1 MHLIDFMTITSATIH
16 ISSAMQSTR
25 YLQINV
31 SKLQLERAFF
41 LIMSWQ
47 RMDEGHVCTP
57 SRQDILDLA
66 VTLEVRAGRTSL
78 LIEQGARPTQH
89 TAVGNWSLSPE
100 EPKAERNQLA
110 RCASVPG
117 GKK

>member
-16 ISSAMQSTR
+16 ISSAMRSTWDV
-25 YLQINV
+25 QIYV

-41 LIMSWQ
+41 LNMSWQ
-47 RMDEGHVCTP
+47 RMDEEGVCTP
-57 SRQDILDLA
+57 SWLDILDLG
-66 VTLEVRAGRTSL
+66 VTLEVRAGCTSL
-78 LIEQGARPTQH
+78 SIEQGARPTLH
-89 TAVGNWSLSPE
+89 TLVRKRSHSPE
-100 EPKAERNQLA
+100 EPKAERNQLT